1 MIRLYCVQLKL
12 SETYHQVAVI
22 QQYISMDLQCQSE
35 FDAKGLMVY
44 LHSQQGLTRNIEL
57 RNVISVQVSQNSNT
71 YVKQHKAGHKLPYKA
86 EFSLFQQ
93 HKRLKHTRANG
104 LSLYKARCIYSISSL
119 SIFWWVFEIVLS
131 KRVCV

>member
-1 MIRLYCVQLKL
+1 
-12 SETYHQVAVI
+12 
-22 QQYISMDLQCQSE
+22 MDLQCPSE

-86 EFSLFQQ
+86 EFYLFQQ
-93 HKRLKHTRANG
+93 HKKLKHPRAFLVFHYIRLG
-104 LSLYKARCIYSISSL
+104 VYIVPRAFLVFHYIYKARCIY
-119 SIFWWVFEIVLS
+119 IVYTVLAYFGGCL
-131 KRVCV
+131 R